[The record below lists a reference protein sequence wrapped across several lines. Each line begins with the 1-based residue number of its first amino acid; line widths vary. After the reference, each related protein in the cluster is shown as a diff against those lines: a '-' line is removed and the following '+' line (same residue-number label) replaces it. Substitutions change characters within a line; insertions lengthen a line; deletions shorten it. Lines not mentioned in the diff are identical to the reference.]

1 MKTYS
6 QTIINRVPDD
16 AALPKARS
24 LTGEIYFVFAPEA
37 EGWMAIR
44 SVAAVDGQAVEDR
57 KDPRDALSAQPPS
70 HVARA
75 FQTHNARFN
84 IGRVL
89 RNFNEPTFS
98 LLVVDPNHR
107 DRFSFDRKHVE
118 RSSTGVLVT
127 LTFTEKSSPTL
138 IRGVTRGNVFSK
150 GELTID
156 AATGRITRAF
166 LTGTLDAVRLELTTE
181 YSQDERLGMW
191 VPVRFRERYEY
202 GAASNPGRP
211 RHSDKSAEYE
221 HIICEAQYTNF
232 RRFETSV
239 RIVK

>member
-1 MKTYS
+1 
-6 QTIINRVPDD
+6 VPDD
-16 AALPKARS
+16 PAMPMARTLS
-24 LTGEIYFVFAPEA
+24 GEIYFVFAPEA

-107 DRFSFDRKHVE
+107 DRFSFDRKQVE
-118 RSSTGVLVT
+118 RSSDGVLVT
-127 LTFTEKSSPTL
+127 LTFAEKSSPTL
-138 IRGVTRGNVFSK
+138 IRGVTRGNVFSR

-156 AATGRITRAF
+156 AETGRITRAF
-166 LTGTLDAVRLELTTE
+166 LTGKLDAMRLELTTE
-181 YSQDERLGMW
+181 YSRDERLGMW

-211 RHSDKSAEYE
+211 RSPDKSAEYE
-221 HIICEAQYTNF
+221 HIICDARYSNF
-232 RRFETSV
+232 RRFETRV